1 MFKPSLKLLL
11 KNVLFECAKYFFT
24 LSDDSRENIW
34 HVAVAKKGGYVTY
47 IFLIHIFEYC
57 GPPYGNLTSEL

>member
-11 KNVLFECAKYFFT
+11 KNILFECAKYVFT

-34 HVAVAKKGGYVTY
+34 YVAVAKREDMSPTF
-47 IFLIHIFEYC
+47 FLSTFLSTVVLPMGI
-57 GPPYGNLTSEL
+57 

>member
-1 MFKPSLKLLL
+1 MYF
-11 KNVLFECAKYFFT
+11 FECAKYFFT

-34 HVAVAKKGGYVTY
+34 YVAVAKKGGYVTY

>member
-1 MFKPSLKLLL
+1 MIAEKIFGMS
-11 KNVLFECAKYFFT
+11 T
-24 LSDDSRENIW
+24 
-34 HVAVAKKGGYVTY
+34 VAKKGGYVTY